1 MRVAVCGGGLFG
13 CTAAVHLAR
22 AGHEVHLFERMP
34 NLMQAASSVNQL
46 RLHRGYHYPRSPE
59 TGREC
64 RAGNISFF
72 KEYGSAVITPEK
84 RKHGRQGYAMER
96 EGSKV
101 SASDYLRFCESE
113 GLPFKVRDPNDFPLL
128 NAESIEIVGD
138 VLESSLD
145 FAKLHAAVLG
155 KLKDAAVTVHLNT
168 SATLGLRG
176 RFDVIIVAGYAS
188 TNEIAL
194 ALDAAVEPFQFEVVE
209 KPVVRLPEIFRDV
222 SVGVMDGPF
231 GSLVQFGSTELHLMG
246 HVEHA
251 IHHSASGLEPDVPE
265 HLEGYLNNGIIV
277 NPRHTHFPAFIEA
290 GEKFI
295 PRLAGA
301 DHVGS
306 MFTVRAVLPG
316 YEASDERPTLVERLD
331 DQVIRIFSGK
341 LGTCVVASTRALG
354 MIAGEKREAA

>member
-1 MRVAVCGGGLFG
+1 MRVGVVGGGIFG
-13 CTAAVHLAR
+13 CTAAVHAAR
-22 AGHEVHLFERMP
+22 AGHQVDLFERSP
-34 NLMQAASSVNQL
+34 GLMRAATAVNQF

-59 TGREC
+59 TGRDC
-64 RAGNISFF
+64 RAGNVSFF
-72 KEYGSAVITPEK
+72 NEYGSAVITPEK
-84 RKHGRQGYAMER
+84 RKHGRQVYAIAR

-113 GLPFKVRDPNDFPLL
+113 GLPFKVRDPKDFPLL
-128 NAESIEIVGD
+128 DAESIDVAVE

-145 FAKLHAAVLG
+145 PAKLYAAVLG

-168 SATLGLRG
+168 SATPGLRD
-176 RFDVIIVAGYAS
+176 RFDAIVIAGYAL

-194 ALDAAVEPFQFEVVE
+194 ALDAAVEPFQYEVVE
-209 KPVVRLPEIFRDV
+209 KPVVRLPEMFRDV
-222 SVGVMDGPF
+222 SIVVMDGPF
-231 GSLVQFGSTELHLMG
+231 GSLDPFGSTELHLMG

-277 NPRHTHFPAFIEA
+277 NPRHTHFSAFIEA

-295 PRLAGA
+295 PRLAAA

-306 MFTVRAVLPG
+306 MFAVRAVLPG

-331 DQVIRIFSGK
+331 DQVVRIFSGK
-341 LGTCVVASTRALG
+341 LGTCVEAAARALG